1 MAEVFKAHGI
11 NFSLPRFRGKKSVK
25 RKNYA
30 LLSGFFIVCLCF
42 LIYFVSQ
49 FGSVQRKYIYPYPYQ
64 NEISFYSKHYGLDSN
79 FVLAVIKAESNF
91 KKDAT
96 SRRGAMGL
104 MQLMPSTAAWIGE
117 QLGDKD
123 CTLAEFYEPE
133 RNIRYGTWYLAELR
147 EEFHG
152 NTVLMLAAY
161 NAGRGNVREWMHL
174 YNWNMDFKEVDAIP
188 YEETREYVKKVIA
201 NNEKYKK
208 LYK

>member
-1 MAEVFKAHGI
+1 MVGVLSIPRIKFKRTA
-11 NFSLPRFRGKKSVK
+11 K
-25 RKNYA
+25 RKSIA
-30 LLSGFFIVCLCF
+30 LLSGFFIVLLCF

-49 FGSVQRKYIYPYPYQ
+49 FGEVQRRYIYPYPYE
-64 NEISFYSKHYGLDSN
+64 NEISFYSKNYGLDSN

-117 QLGDKD
+117 QLGDED

-133 RNIRYGTWYLAELR
+133 RNIRYGTWYLSELR
-147 EEFHG
+147 EEFHD
-152 NTVLMLAAY
+152 NPVLVLAAY

-174 YNWNMDFKEVDAIP
+174 YDWDMKFNDPDAIP
-188 YEETREYVKKVIA
+188 YAETREYVKKVLK
-201 NNEKYKK
+201 NEEKYQK

>member
-1 MAEVFKAHGI
+1 MVGVLSIPRIKFKRTA
-11 NFSLPRFRGKKSVK
+11 K
-25 RKNYA
+25 RKNIA
-30 LLSGFFIVCLCF
+30 LLSGFFIVLLCF

-49 FGSVQRKYIYPYPYQ
+49 FGEVQRRYIYPYPYE
-64 NEISFYSKHYGLDSN
+64 NEISFYSKNYGLDSN

-117 QLGDKD
+117 QLGDED

-133 RNIRYGTWYLAELR
+133 RNIRYGTWYLSELR

-152 NTVLMLAAY
+152 NPVLVLAAY

-174 YNWNMDFKEVDAIP
+174 YNWDMKFNDPDAIP
-188 YEETREYVKKVIA
+188 YAETREYVKKVLK
-201 NNEKYKK
+201 NEEKYQK

>member
-1 MAEVFKAHGI
+1 MVGVLSIPGIKFKRTA
-11 NFSLPRFRGKKSVK
+11 K
-25 RKNYA
+25 RKNLA
-30 LLSGFFIVCLCF
+30 LLSGFFIVLLCF

-49 FGSVQRKYIYPYPYQ
+49 FGEVQRRYIYPYPYE
-64 NEISFYSKHYGLDSN
+64 NEISFYSKNYGLDSN

-117 QLGDKD
+117 QLGDED

-133 RNIRYGTWYLAELR
+133 RNIRYGTWYLSELR

-152 NTVLMLAAY
+152 NPVLVLAAY

-174 YNWNMDFKEVDAIP
+174 YNWDMKFNDPDAIP
-188 YEETREYVKKVIA
+188 YAETREYVKKVLK
-201 NNEKYKK
+201 NEEKYQK

>member
-1 MAEVFKAHGI
+1 MVGVLSIPRIKFKRTA
-11 NFSLPRFRGKKSVK
+11 K
-25 RKNYA
+25 RKNIA
-30 LLSGFFIVCLCF
+30 LLSGFFVVLLCF

-49 FGSVQRKYIYPYPYQ
+49 FGEVQRRYIYPYPYE
-64 NEISFYSKHYGLDSN
+64 NEISFYSKNYGLDSN

-117 QLGDKD
+117 QLGDED

-133 RNIRYGTWYLAELR
+133 RNIRYGTWYLSELR

-152 NTVLMLAAY
+152 NPVLVLAAY

-174 YNWNMDFKEVDAIP
+174 YNWDMKFNDPDAIP
-188 YEETREYVKKVIA
+188 YAETREYVKKVLK
-201 NNEKYKK
+201 NEEKYQK

>member
-1 MAEVFKAHGI
+1 MVGVLSIPRIKFKRTA
-11 NFSLPRFRGKKSVK
+11 K
-25 RKNYA
+25 RKNIA
-30 LLSGFFIVCLCF
+30 LLSGFFVVLLCF

-49 FGSVQRKYIYPYPYQ
+49 FGEVQRRYIYPYPYE
-64 NEISFYSKHYGLDSN
+64 NEISFYSKNYGLDSN

-117 QLGDKD
+117 QLGDED

-133 RNIRYGTWYLAELR
+133 RNIRYGTWYLSELR
-147 EEFHG
+147 EEFHD
-152 NTVLMLAAY
+152 NPVLVLAAY

-174 YNWNMDFKEVDAIP
+174 YDWDMKFNDPDAIP
-188 YEETREYVKKVIA
+188 YAETREYVKKVLK
-201 NNEKYKK
+201 NVEKYQR